1 MFIKGTSLVMNN
13 GVRDWVSL
21 FIDHESECVVYTEL
35 QGQAGGTVTVS
46 VSLNKLGIASL
57 ETQFLPGGFQ
67 ASAGGLSEKEKMLRQ
82 QKVAGLQQQLAGAGG
97 QEARGDIFGG

>member
-21 FIDHESECVVYTEL
+21 FIDHESVVYTEL

-46 VSLNKLGIASL
+46 VSLNKLG
-57 ETQFLPGGFQ
+57 
-67 ASAGGLSEKEKMLRQ
+67 KC
-82 QKVAGLQQQLAGAGG
+82 
-97 QEARGDIFGG
+97 

>member
-21 FIDHESECVVYTEL
+21 FIDHESDCVVYTEL
-35 QGQAGGTVTVS
+35 QGQAGGTVTVR
-46 VSLNKLGIASL
+46 VSLNINSSNASL

-67 ASAGGLSEKEKMLRQ
+67 ASAGGLSEKEKMLGQ
-82 QKVAGLQQQLAGAGG
+82 QKVAGL
-97 QEARGDIFGG
+97 